1 MITVRGILA
10 LTASLSATL
19 TRTFTEAF
27 RDLALILGDSKG
39 RVTDETN
46 TGTNKET
53 PPNVPVPCAFKPVE
67 DVCASGVVYL
77 VKRVS
82 VGLLDSHS
90 VAKRQKCEDTGGGK
104 KYCTILRQFYFT

>member
-10 LTASLSATL
+10 SLSTTL

-39 RVTDETN
+39 RVIDETN
-46 TGTNKET
+46 MGTKKET

-67 DVCASGVVYL
+67 DVCASGVVDL
-77 VKRVS
+77 IKWVS

-90 VAKRQKCEDTGGGK
+90 VAKRQKCKDTSGGK
-104 KYCTILRQFYFT
+104 KYYTILR